1 MSISEKIFFD
11 IEKYFLLFNSLALLL
26 YQILQPYLKIMK
38 NELNQNQREKL
49 LYVLEEILK
58 DIQFKNALIK
68 KQSDI
73 CDFDI
78 VERACIDLFLL
89 KKRLKLVKNCLIKNT
104 LLED

>member
-1 MSISEKIFFD
+1 MS
-11 IEKYFLLFNSLALLL
+11 
-26 YQILQPYLKIMK
+26 
-38 NELNQNQREKL
+38 NELNQNQRENL
-49 LYVLEEILK
+49 LFKLEEILK

-78 VERACIDLFLL
+78 VERVFIDLFLL
-89 KKRLKLVKNCLIKNT
+89 KNKLQLVKKCLIKNT